1 MALNLIEK
9 VAVTVAPA
17 AAVSRKRSW
26 SASNRDKLHADS
38 TSRHWQDDKRTS
50 GSGSGSK
57 MADTGAPAAADGP
70 PAEATNG
77 KLEAAV
83 GVTCMPVAATQSVA
97 GRVEEHT
104 REAAAAM
111 AVGAMPGGADTATK

>member
-1 MALNLIEK
+1 
-9 VAVTVAPA
+9 
-17 AAVSRKRSW
+17 
-26 SASNRDKLHADS
+26 
-38 TSRHWQDDKRTS
+38 
-50 GSGSGSK
+50 
-57 MADTGAPAAADGP
+57 MADTGAPVAADGP

-77 KLEAAV
+77 KFEVAV